1 MWLDLWDLWVKSVST
16 YTPGSGVFSGRKH
29 DPRGT
34 GLVPSVPHSRKGRGW
49 RPSSTR
55 KLLGKSYHIAQLG
68 PCGPALMV
76 LPSKQDPL
84 IGLAR
89 VTWPLRSWV
98 GPANEEVRQRIV
110 LGPGNKSPQRYLG
123 CWME

>member
-16 YTPGSGVFSGRKH
+16 YTTREWCFQWQETRSQ
-29 DPRGT
+29 GT
-34 GLVPSVPHSRKGRGW
+34 GLVPSGLHSRKGRGW

-55 KLLGKSYHIAQLG
+55 KLLGKSYDIAQLG

-98 GPANEEVRQRIV
+98 GSANEEVRQRVCLALETRV
-110 LGPGNKSPQRYLG
+110 LRNI
-123 CWME
+123 